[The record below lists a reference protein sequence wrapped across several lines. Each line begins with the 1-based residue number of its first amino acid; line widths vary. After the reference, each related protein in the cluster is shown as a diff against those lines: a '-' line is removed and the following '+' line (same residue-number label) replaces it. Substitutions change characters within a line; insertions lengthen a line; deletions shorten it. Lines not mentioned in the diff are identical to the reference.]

1 MFIGVCENC
10 RYTDLIEN
18 DQSICPRCGGKII
31 SLGVGSALWNRMTYP
46 DKTALINSRFPREEK
61 TEETPLDQSVEEPLA
76 TVDKEPSELSE
87 KISEEPSETISS
99 ESEEETSAET
109 SAEPP
114 EEISAES
121 SAEVLSESP
130 DKTSTEVSAP
140 PPEDTQFNKKLNEFV
155 YVCYKCDSIV
165 SHDSD
170 TEKYYCSEC
179 GSDMIWTGFTTY
191 EWGKLSIR
199 AKRNATDNSK
209 IRYIES
215 RIKKTDFKS
224 S

>member
-1 MFIGVCENC
+1 MLVGVCENC

-18 DQSICPRCGGKII
+18 PESICPRCGGRIL
-31 SLGVGSALWNRMTYP
+31 SLGVGSALWNRMTHP
-46 DKTALINSRFPREEK
+46 DKTALINRAFPRHEEVPE
-61 TEETPLDQSVEEPLA
+61 TDGMLPETDGMPPETNEMPPAEEIKQEEEIPA
-76 TVDKEPSELSE
+76 PANDTDSDSIPE
-87 KISEEPSETISS
+87 
-99 ESEEETSAET
+99 EEETGECGEA
-109 SAEPP
+109 A
-114 EEISAES
+114 
-121 SAEVLSESP
+121 VP
-130 DKTSTEVSAP
+130 DDIPVPDDTAAP
-140 PPEDTQFNKKLNEFV
+140 VAFTADNDVQFNEKLHEFV
-155 YVCYKCDSIV
+155 YVCYKCDAIT
-165 SHDSD
+165 SHESD
-170 TEKYYCSEC
+170 TAKYFCSEC